1 MDTLGKRKNIG
12 YFFDEEIGMY
22 TFKRGHPMRPFRVK
36 VTDELIKAY
45 GMDQMMTCYD
55 SNNYLFPDEGFE

>member
-1 MDTLGKRKNIG
+1 MDTLGKRRRIG

-36 VTDELIKAY
+36 VADELIKAY
-45 GMDQMMTCYD
+45 GMDQLMTCFD
-55 SNNYLFPDEGFE
+55 SKNYLFPEKGFE